1 MNFKKK
7 KKNGAWIFHIQLKYN
22 FNINCTDLFLIHTQ
36 NDVNEQGAHLTEHSS
51 FFVVWKWKG
60 LKKKEKEI
68 GKKDSTEREP
78 E

>member
-36 NDVNEQGAHLTEHSS
+36 NDENDQGAHSTEHSS
-51 FFVVWKWKG
+51 LFLFES
-60 LKKKEKEI
+60 EKA
-68 GKKDSTEREP
+68 
-78 E
+78 